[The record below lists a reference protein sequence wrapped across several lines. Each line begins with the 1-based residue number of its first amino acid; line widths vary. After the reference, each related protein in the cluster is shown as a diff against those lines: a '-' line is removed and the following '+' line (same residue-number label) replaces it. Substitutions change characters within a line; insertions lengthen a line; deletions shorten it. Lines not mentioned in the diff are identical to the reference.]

1 MEGVSALVHQ
11 VVNVFHLV
19 LVLASVK
26 QLRKCASDTII
37 CVLREELK
45 QRIWERGLSWEGP
58 DQVLLSY
65 NPLSP
70 ILIQERADQ
79 PC

>member
-26 QLRKCASDTII
+26 QLRKCASDTVI
-37 CVLREELK
+37 
-45 QRIWERGLSWEGP
+45 
-58 DQVLLSY
+58 
-65 NPLSP
+65 
-70 ILIQERADQ
+70 
-79 PC
+79 